1 MAFTF
6 ESVIGLEIHAQVN
19 TNTKMFCSCSNDSFG
34 LQPNKNVCPI
44 CMGFPGMLPVINKE
58 VVKKGLAAALALHCE
73 IPAFSKFDRKNYFY
87 PDLPKGFQISQ
98 YDKPVSQNGHVD
110 ILINGEK
117 RKIRVNRLHLEDDAG
132 KLVHV
137 TRNQAKLDERSNIK
151 GWTTGDY
158 TLCDYNRS
166 GSPLMEI
173 VSEPDMRSVEE
184 ASAYAQEVRR
194 ILKYV
199 GSSKC
204 DMEKGMMRFDINVSL
219 KKKGQEEFG
228 VKAEVKNLNSFRALE
243 LALAYEIK
251 RQEEVL
257 NEGGKIAQETRGW
270 DDEKG
275 ETVSQRSKEEAHDYR
290 YFPEPDLPPL
300 TFEKAAI
307 EKLKLQVKELPLD
320 RKLRFMK
327 KLGLSD
333 EDAGILIEEKDMA
346 DYFEIVVETS
356 KDSKK
361 AVSFMNTILLKHL
374 NNDGTPLAECKIKP
388 EQLGKLIKLVN
399 DGVVSNNMAKTDI
412 FEGMY
417 ASGKDPEKV
426 VEEKGL
432 KLVSDT
438 GAIEGIC
445 KKVLE
450 ENPGPVADFKGGKQQ
465 AFGFLVGQAM
475 KASKGQGN
483 PKIVNEILRK
493 LLS

>member
-1 MAFTF
+1 MSSTF
-6 ESVIGLEIHAQVN
+6 EPVIGLEIHAQVN
-19 TNTKMFCSCSNDSFG
+19 TNTKMFCSCSTDSFG
-34 LQPNKNVCPI
+34 AQPNRNVCPI

-73 IPAFSKFDRKNYFY
+73 IPEFSKFDRKNYFY
-87 PDLPKGFQISQ
+87 PDSPKGFQISQ
-98 YDKPVSQNGHVD
+98 YDKPISQNGHVD
-110 ILINGEK
+110 ILVNGEK
-117 RKIRVNRLHLEDDAG
+117 KSIRVNRLHLEDDAG
-132 KLVHV
+132 KLVH
-137 TRNQAKLDERSNIK
+137 ES
-151 GWTTGDY
+151 GG
-158 TLCDYNRS
+158 TLCDFNRS

-173 VSEPDMRSVEE
+173 VSEPDLRSVEE

-194 ILKYV
+194 ILRYV

-204 DMEKGMMRFDINVSL
+204 DMEKGMMRFDINISL
-219 KKKGQEEFG
+219 RKKGQKEFG
-228 VKAEVKNLNSFRALE
+228 VKAEVKNLNSFKALE

-257 NEGGKIAQETRGW
+257 NDGGKIAQETRGW
-270 DDEKG
+270 DDAKG

-307 EKLKLQVKELPLD
+307 EKLKAQVKELPLD
-320 RKLRFMK
+320 RKLRFME
-327 KLGLSD
+327 KLGLTD
-333 EDAGILIEEKDMA
+333 EDAGILIEEKAMA
-346 DYFEIVVETS
+346 DYFEKVVEAS
-356 KDSKK
+356 GDAKK
-361 AVSFMNTILLKHL
+361 SVSFMNTILLKHL
-374 NNDGTPLAECKIKP
+374 NNDGTPLADCKINP

-438 GAIEGIC
+438 GAIESIC

-483 PKIVNEILRK
+483 PKVVNEILRK